1 MIRVL
6 IAERLQPRI
15 LDLLNEIPEFEIS
28 EKTGLAP
35 EQLLEEIKSAD
46 AMIAGGSLP
55 LGEEIFKQAG
65 GLKLVIRSGTGPGPL
80 DRQAAQRHGIEIR
93 SVAAAGG
100 NTGDAAGLE
109 TIAILKDFF
118 NV

>member
-6 IAERLQPRI
+6 IAERLQPKV

-35 EQLLEEIKSAD
+35 EQLLEEIKGAD

-65 GLKLVIRSGTGPGPL
+65 SLKLVILSGPGP
-80 DRQAAQRHGIEIR
+80 RNKQAAQRHGIEIR
-93 SVAAAGG
+93 SVAAVGG
-100 NTGDAAGLE
+100 NARDAAGLE